1 MNKLLF
7 TLTLLFLSTDSMA
20 EWTKMDESEE
30 NGGYTI
36 YADLTSI
43 GADDRV
49 KMWTLIDYKIEQEDT
64 GAYFL
69 SKKVRRK
76 YDCQGKHVK
85 ELAFKLYN
93 WNMGR
98 GKLVRSYSQP
108 QEWKKIKPGSAREV
122 EWEIACNHPP
132 SKE

>member
-1 MNKLLF
+1 MMNKLIF
-7 TLTLLFLSTDSMA
+7 ILTLLVLSTDSMA
-20 EWTKMDESEE
+20 EWTKVNERDEQGS
-30 NGGYTI
+30 YVI

-43 GADDRV
+43 GKADGRV
-49 KMWTLIDYKIEQEDT
+49 NMWTLIDYIIEQEDT

-85 ELAFKLYN
+85 ELAFKLYK

-98 GKLVRSYSQP
+98 GELIRSYTQP
-108 QEWKKIKPGSAREV
+108 QEWEKIQPDSIDEI
-122 EWEIACNHPP
+122 EWKVACSH
-132 SKE
+132 